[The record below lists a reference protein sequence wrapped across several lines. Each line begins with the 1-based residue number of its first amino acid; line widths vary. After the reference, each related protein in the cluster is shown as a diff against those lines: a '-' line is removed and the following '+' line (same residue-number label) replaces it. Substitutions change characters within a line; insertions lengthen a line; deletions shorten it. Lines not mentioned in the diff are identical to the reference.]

1 MSEAGCCTLG
11 APEERTLRLILGG
24 LTDAAAAHR
33 LGVSQRTVQRRIRIL
48 MDAWGC
54 RNRMQL
60 GRRAA
65 LAGIPA
71 EAPEPGTEPEAPA
84 GVPDEAGIWLLW
96 TLLADVPAQI
106 LVGLSARSAERRVR
120 ELMSLAGA
128 RSRAELG
135 WRATRLGWL

>member
-1 MSEAGCCTLG
+1 MSEALCRSLD
-11 APEERTLRLILGG
+11 AREERALRLILGG

-48 MDAWGC
+48 MDTWGC

-71 EAPEPGTEPEAPA
+71 AAEPWARVAAEVEAPA

-106 LVGLSARSAERRVR
+106 LV
-120 ELMSLAGA
+120 EL
-128 RSRAELG
+128 
-135 WRATRLGWL
+135 